1 MRWLGSLVS
10 SAVDILALL
19 AETLRSL
26 KGVGR
31 HPERLLAELSSIGT
45 GSLIFLF
52 ATAAF
57 MGVIIVF
64 QTATQINKAIPDLS
78 MLGAG
83 FIRVMTAE
91 MIPLLTGL
99 MVSARVGS
107 AISSEVASMVV
118 TEQMDALRLA
128 NTDPTE
134 YIVAP
139 KLVASLVAV
148 PILGLVSLAT
158 GITAG
163 MLVGWIVFEIH
174 PSTFLNF
181 RYTYGYH
188 FLSFCLKLLSFAV
201 LIPLVSVIEG
211 FRTGRQGAFSVGQAA
226 TRGVIM
232 SSFFVFVAD
241 LSVSLL
247 ERGLWGAP

>member
-1 MRWLGSLVS
+1 MKWLASVLQSTVE
-10 SAVDILALL
+10 ILALL
-19 AETLRSL
+19 TETIGSL
-26 KGVGR
+26 KGLRR
-31 HPERLLAELSSIGT
+31 HPERLRAELSSIGT
-45 GSLIFLF
+45 GSLLFLF
-52 ATAAF
+52 ATSAF

-64 QTATQINKAIPDLS
+64 QTATQINKAIPDLTL
-78 MLGAG
+78 LGAG

-139 KLVASLVAV
+139 KLVASVVAV
-148 PILGLVSLAT
+148 PVLGMVSLAT

-163 MLVGWIVFEIH
+163 MLIGWSVFEIH

-181 RYTYGYH
+181 RYTYEHH
-188 FLSFCLKLLSFAV
+188 FLSCCLKLAAF
-201 LIPLVSVIEG
+201 
-211 FRTGRQGAFSVGQAA
+211 GRQGAFSVGQAA

-232 SSFFVFVAD
+232 SSFFVFAAD
-241 LSVSLL
+241 LALSVLD
-247 ERGLWGAP
+247 RAAWGL

>member
-1 MRWLGSLVS
+1 MRWIGNMLRSTGE
-10 SAVDILALL
+10 ILALL
-19 AETLRSL
+19 AEALRSL
-26 KGVGR
+26 KGLGR
-31 HPERLLAELSSIGT
+31 HPERVVAELASIGT
-45 GSLIFLF
+45 GSLLFLF
-52 ATAAF
+52 ATSAF

-64 QTATQINKAIPDLS
+64 QTASQINKAIPDLTL
-78 MLGAG
+78 LGAG

-128 NTDPTE
+128 NTDPIE

-139 KLVASLVAV
+139 KLVAGLVAV
-148 PILGLVSLAT
+148 PVLGMVSLAT

-163 MLVGWIVFEIH
+163 MLMGWGMFEIH

-181 RYTYGYH
+181 RYTYPHH
-188 FLSFCLKLLSFAV
+188 FVSCCLKLVACGA
-201 LIPLVSVIEG
+201 LIPIVSVIEG
-211 FRTGRQGAFSVGQAA
+211 FRTGRQGAFSVGQSA

-232 SSFFVFVAD
+232 SSFFVFLVD
-241 LSVSLL
+241 LGLSLL
-247 ERGLWGAP
+247 ERAVWGA